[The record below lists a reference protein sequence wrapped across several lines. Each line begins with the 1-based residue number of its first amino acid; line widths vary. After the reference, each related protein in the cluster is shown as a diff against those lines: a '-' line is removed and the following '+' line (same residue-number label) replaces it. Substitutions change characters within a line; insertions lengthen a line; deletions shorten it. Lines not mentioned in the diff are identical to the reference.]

1 MSSPDRTA
9 PRRPNG
15 RLQACDPCR
24 RRKVACDHT
33 QPVCNRCRARNQA
46 GNCVYLVGDS
56 KPTPSNKTS
65 SSFDFNTAPSRTV
78 SEDTQPP
85 ARKSRHLH
93 AASSSRDM
101 SSASASGSGFLGAT
115 SHSAVYD
122 ETTQTLSMLQGFQAC
137 LPVPG
142 EARQRQRPADV
153 SSDVLLS
160 PTREMCLV
168 VLRSIPSPPPGPIA
182 LRMSPHLYDGWAPV
196 AAQRILESLY
206 GRFGKYL
213 GANRVD
219 SQLEEIATT
228 LSNNTLRPFSDN
240 VRDPEEWISQ
250 LSGPNLR
257 WESLGLLFTFKELG
271 EDRSWATQRGVSG
284 ESLSKHWPEVSRVC
298 LGLSIDLARRFSDG
312 NSILLLLCTRRAIA
326 ESVIMGDASLSCWR
340 AMSESTSLL
349 TFLGHHAESPS
360 PTYEPCLSSE
370 TRRRVAAHVFI
381 LDKVIVLFTG
391 RPPQISRRYIST
403 PLPLDLD
410 DEELLGGEAAIASSV
425 RALDENG
432 WNTKGGLYAATSLRC
447 RLQIALLRDEL
458 VEIAVGNWK
467 ETSVEALLQL
477 KRRETDTVAGFP
489 DSVAYRDGE
498 FDDPLADMERVYARL
513 IIKLEHLQNLFVVER
528 LLSRRGH
535 HDEGELLAT
544 SFELVSRTLLFW
556 TNKDRFGMARADFA
570 WLVMAY
576 ATPGGGILCME
587 LLKPTFGGRHG
598 RNPKMTRSGIIQQL
612 SLLVGFLDWIGPGG
626 PNGELCANCSSV
638 IQLVLDHTLNAP
650 EDERWPPV
658 SLDAMQLDFNFE
670 LFDTFDWLRPDTLL

>member
-1 MSSPDRTA
+1 
-9 PRRPNG
+9 
-15 RLQACDPCR
+15 
-24 RRKVACDHT
+24 
-33 QPVCNRCRARNQA
+33 
-46 GNCVYLVGDS
+46 
-56 KPTPSNKTS
+56 
-65 SSFDFNTAPSRTV
+65 
-78 SEDTQPP
+78 
-85 ARKSRHLH
+85 
-93 AASSSRDM
+93 
-101 SSASASGSGFLGAT
+101 
-115 SHSAVYD
+115 
-122 ETTQTLSMLQGFQAC
+122 
-137 LPVPG
+137 
-142 EARQRQRPADV
+142 
-153 SSDVLLS
+153 
-160 PTREMCLV
+160 
-168 VLRSIPSPPPGPIA
+168 
-182 LRMSPHLYDGWAPV
+182 
-196 AAQRILESLY
+196 
-206 GRFGKYL
+206 
-213 GANRVD
+213 
-219 SQLEEIATT
+219 
-228 LSNNTLRPFSDN
+228 
-240 VRDPEEWISQ
+240 
-250 LSGPNLR
+250 
-257 WESLGLLFTFKELG
+257 
-271 EDRSWATQRGVSG
+271 
-284 ESLSKHWPEVSRVC
+284 
-298 LGLSIDLARRFSDG
+298 
-312 NSILLLLCTRRAIA
+312 
-326 ESVIMGDASLSCWR
+326 
-340 AMSESTSLL
+340 MSESTSLL

-467 ETSVEALLQL
+467 ETSVEALFPLVSGAQSNRRPHRQL

-535 HDEGELLAT
+535 RDEGELLAT

-587 LLKPTFGGRHG
+587 LLKPTFGGRHA
-598 RNPKMTRSGIIQQL
+598 RNPKMTRSSIIQQL

-658 SLDAMQLDFNFE
+658 SLDAVQLDFNFE